1 MGISKRLIL
10 PLLVLL
16 IIFEVGVIGY
26 ELIEG
31 WGFLDALFMTAI
43 SLATVGYGEVH
54 PLSSIGRVFTI
65 GLLFSGVGILLYVV
79 GLVVAFLVEGELGG
93 MLRRRKMEK
102 QIEKLSNHYIIC
114 AEGETSEYVIEEL
127 DKIKQDFIVVT
138 DNADLVT
145 KLSDNFW

>member
-31 WGFLDALFMTAI
+31 WGFLDALYMTTI

-79 GLVVAFLVEGELGG
+79 GSVVAFLVEGELGG
-93 MLRRRKMEK
+93 DADGFGDAPANRSFFSGPDAISEGDYLKIRRNCNSGW
-102 QIEKLSNHYIIC
+102 LTV
-114 AEGETSEYVIEEL
+114 GE
-127 DKIKQDFIVVT
+127 
-138 DNADLVT
+138 
-145 KLSDNFW
+145 